1 MVDFLQKSESD
12 RLRLD
17 SFVTSSIPPNQ
28 HTRKPAFRHTED
40 QRRDMADSK
49 QGPDASVQSASSP
62 SISTSSASQNHQDA
76 GEAPASQTKDG
87 VTLFRLGEAIQDG
100 DAAHLADVDGFDV
113 ERMRDRTL
121 LTAEEEKALMRK
133 VDWRIMTMCSLLF
146 LMKNLDADNISNA
159 RIMNRGTGRNI
170 MTQLGMTSDEYNLLN
185 VLYYVR
191 DLYPRCSRAEQPRL
205 TGR

>member
-1 MVDFLQKSESD
+1 
-12 RLRLD
+12 
-17 SFVTSSIPPNQ
+17 
-28 HTRKPAFRHTED
+28 
-40 QRRDMADSK
+40 MADSK

-62 SISTSSASQNHQDA
+62 SISASSTSQNNHHAA
-76 GEAPASQTKDG
+76 GETPSTQNKDG

-100 DAAHLADVDGFDV
+100 DAANLAGVDGFDV

-121 LTAEEEKALMRK
+121 LTADEEKALMRK

-159 RIMNRGTGRNI
+159 RIMNRGTDQNI
-170 MTQLGMTSDEYNLLN
+170 MTQLGMTSDQYNLLN

-191 DLYPRCSRAEQPRL
+191 DPLFWMFF
-205 TGR
+205 GRTTSTD